1 MPGWTRPPL
10 PGRWTGAAHP
20 AFVGRSSLL
29 SVIEKAWFA
38 AAAGARQAVF
48 VGGEPGAGKS
58 RLVAEAAT
66 VLYGQHAT
74 VLLGTCVAELGPPYQ
89 PFVDPIEII
98 RASAEVGDL
107 GVLDRLAVLI
117 GRAPATGRAGVEHD
131 PRALYQAVV
140 DGIADV
146 AEHGPVVLVL
156 EDLHWAGPASLQLL
170 TFVVERTADLPV
182 LMLAT
187 ARSTPPD
194 RSSTFAT
201 VVAELAHQDGVRSI
215 DVPPLTLEDVAEYLR
230 QEARL
235 QPEEALAAAQIL
247 HQQTRGN
254 PFFLRE
260 VWRDLLLRGRI
271 TALGDAPI
279 HAPRSVRDTV
289 ARRLGLLPSG
299 SRRVV
304 ELAAVIGD
312 DVEIAVL
319 AAVAQGDAETTLVGL
334 DDAVASGLLETAPEA
349 DGQVRFH
356 HALARQAV
364 LDSLPAS
371 RLIRDH
377 ARVAEVLDRRFP
389 AAARR
394 AQRLAHHYATA
405 HGLGLEGRAV
415 RYLREAA
422 ADADR
427 SLAHADAAGFLVRA
441 ASLCGDPTMRDDL
454 RLAAARSALLGANFP
469 LACELDET
477 VIETGTPEQ
486 RMRAAIG
493 YEAASWRSGQL
504 GHHAAALLTRA
515 LEATALPPTNP
526 MVVQA
531 MASLGRALQLSGAIE
546 AGRAVGSRANDL
558 ARQTGDDML
567 LAAALATSLQGSLQR
582 PRDHPLKQARIAEL
596 TAVSRRVG
604 SQNRMGAALF
614 HDGLL
619 AYAHGDRDRWAS
631 AHDGLVHVA
640 MSTGQ
645 PFWQYFASCMRHI
658 RDYLDGDFGAAKAA
672 ARAALDRGRSFGT
685 ADIGGSHSL
694 QVFMIRRITG
704 RLESVRPLISGSEA
718 TETHWA
724 PGLLA
729 LYTELG
735 LRAGAARVLAE
746 LLDDDLDHLAYSG
759 DWPARLAFMV
769 EAAWSLGDRAA
780 ARRLRPHLL
789 EHAGHNLVSGAFTAA
804 FGSADRYLGMVDS
817 LLGLD
822 SCELWFDSALALDT
836 AMAAPVHQAETLAA
850 RVGHARRIG
859 APPGQVEQLVGRAR
873 AIADPIGMR
882 RIDLLLGDQ
891 PAAGPGAPPDGS
903 SRLTAREEEVL
914 ELIAEGL
921 SNRGIADRLV
931 ISEHTAANHVRSIL
945 AKTGSENRTQ
955 AARLVSRR

>member
-98 RASAEVGDL
+98 RASAEVGDR

-215 DVPPLTLEDVAEYLR
+215 DVPPLTLEDVTEYLR

-260 VWRDLLLRGRI
+260 VWRDLFLRGRI

-279 HAPRSVRDTV
+279 RPPRSVRDTV
-289 ARRLGLLPSG
+289 SSRLGLLPSG

-319 AAVAQGDAETTLVGL
+319 AAVAQGDAETTLAGL

-371 RLIRDH
+371 RLIRDVQGVLTGSILSG
-377 ARVAEVLDRRFP
+377 ARLGPGLWSGA
-389 AAARR
+389 
-394 AQRLAHHYATA
+394 YACW
-405 HGLGLEGRAV
+405 GLEN
-415 RYLREAA
+415 REAA
-422 ADADR
+422 VRFLKDGTSNPHGANVEVKIIDPSANPYASSAAVLCLALEGIATRAQLADEVPDDPGRLSEQAREHAGVRQLPTSPSAIIDALDR
-427 SLAHADAAGFLVRA
+427 SALARRLLGDAIVDTTVAVRRYEQAHHADETPEA
-441 ASLCGDPTMRDDL
+441 
-454 RLAAARSALLGANFP
+454 LAAAF
-469 LACELDET
+469 
-477 VIETGTPEQ
+477 
-486 RMRAAIG
+486 
-493 YEAASWRSGQL
+493 
-504 GHHAAALLTRA
+504 
-515 LEATALPPTNP
+515 
-526 MVVQA
+526 
-531 MASLGRALQLSGAIE
+531 
-546 AGRAVGSRANDL
+546 
-558 ARQTGDDML
+558 
-567 LAAALATSLQGSLQR
+567 
-582 PRDHPLKQARIAEL
+582 
-596 TAVSRRVG
+596 
-604 SQNRMGAALF
+604 
-614 HDGLL
+614 
-619 AYAHGDRDRWAS
+619 
-631 AHDGLVHVA
+631 
-640 MSTGQ
+640 
-645 PFWQYFASCMRHI
+645 
-658 RDYLDGDFGAAKAA
+658 
-672 ARAALDRGRSFGT
+672 
-685 ADIGGSHSL
+685 
-694 QVFMIRRITG
+694 
-704 RLESVRPLISGSEA
+704 
-718 TETHWA
+718 
-724 PGLLA
+724 
-729 LYTELG
+729 
-735 LRAGAARVLAE
+735 
-746 LLDDDLDHLAYSG
+746 
-759 DWPARLAFMV
+759 RLA
-769 EAAWSLGDRAA
+769 WS
-780 ARRLRPHLL
+780 
-789 EHAGHNLVSGAFTAA
+789 
-804 FGSADRYLGMVDS
+804 
-817 LLGLD
+817 
-822 SCELWFDSALALDT
+822 C
-836 AMAAPVHQAETLAA
+836 
-850 RVGHARRIG
+850 
-859 APPGQVEQLVGRAR
+859 
-873 AIADPIGMR
+873 
-882 RIDLLLGDQ
+882 
-891 PAAGPGAPPDGS
+891 
-903 SRLTAREEEVL
+903 
-914 ELIAEGL
+914 
-921 SNRGIADRLV
+921 
-931 ISEHTAANHVRSIL
+931 
-945 AKTGSENRTQ
+945 
-955 AARLVSRR
+955 